1 MTDSTYES
9 APDSQSH
16 GKILRTDVLGRVM
29 TPADLR
35 DAILDEF
42 EKSGLAGTKFAQAR
56 GLKYSTLITWRQAR
70 RKVRGE
76 YRLLTQ
82 IAPETSSTLDSLR
95 DGEAGEKPFTFVEL
109 THQQAEPPTPS
120 PSGGDRLL
128 IEVGDNVKIH
138 VQNDHHIIMAAKL
151 IRSLS

>member
-1 MTDSTYES
+1 MAYSNYES
-9 APDSQSH
+9 APDSQYH
-16 GKILRTDVLGRVM
+16 ERILRTDVLGRVM

-42 EKSGLAGTKFAQAR
+42 EKSGLSGTKFAKAR

-82 IAPETSSTLDSLR
+82 IAPETNSTLDSLR
-95 DGEAGEKPFTFVEL
+95 DGEGGEKSFTFVEL
-109 THQQAEPPTPS
+109 KA
-120 PSGGDRLL
+120 
-128 IEVGDNVKIH
+128 
-138 VQNDHHIIMAAKL
+138 
-151 IRSLS
+151 